1 MKTRL
6 QVQKKA
12 PIQLRNNAPST
23 QLLQTRPFDG
33 KESLTQSDQGVKSE
47 NDQLLV
53 SNLDHIGVTAPGS
66 PAFAPIQAK
75 MSIGA
80 PGDKYEQ
87 EADQTATKVVNEIN
101 QPSSVQRSAQEEEEL
116 QMKPE
121 TIQRSAQE
129 EEELQ
134 MKSETIQR
142 SVLDE
147 EELQMKPETI
157 QRAAEDEEEL
167 QMKPETIQRA
177 AQEEEELQMKPET
190 IQRSAEDEE
199 ELQMKPETIQREAN
213 GAMTASPDIEGAI
226 QGSKG
231 KGEALDQGVRG
242 KMEQAFGADFSGV
255 KVHHNS
261 ESDQINQSIQA
272 KAFTTGQD
280 LFFKQGAYD
289 PNSRSGQELLAHELT
304 HVVQQNGATVQSK
317 KENK

>member
-101 QPSSVQRSAQEEEEL
+101 QPSSV
-116 QMKPE
+116 
-121 TIQRSAQE
+121 QRSAQE